1 MNILDKL
8 VAATN
13 ARLQRDREKLPFT
26 EVKERSEAL
35 PRLDFPFERA
45 LAAEGMSFICEV
57 KRASPSKGMIAE
69 NFPYLQIAKDYEAAG
84 ASAISVLTETDYFLG
99 NNEYLR
105 EIAAEVNIP
114 VLRKDFTTDPYQIFQ
129 ARLLGASAV
138 LLIAA
143 ILDQEQL
150 REYIAIADSL
160 GMSALVEAHDE
171 QELHSALAAGAR
183 IVGVNNRD
191 LKTFTVDLNNSIRLR
206 KMAPPEVLFV
216 SESGVSNAGDVRRL
230 VENKV
235 NAVLVGESMMRSPDK
250 VAFLRE
256 LRGY

>member
-13 ARLQRDREKLPFT
+13 ARLQKDREELPFG
-26 EVKERSEAL
+26 EVKGRSEAM
-35 PRLDFPFERA
+35 PRLEFPFERA

-57 KRASPSKGMIAE
+57 KRASPSKGIIAGD
-69 NFPYLQIAKDYEAAG
+69 FPYLQIARDYEAAG
-84 ASAISVLTETDYFLG
+84 AAAISVLTETDYFLG
-99 NNEYLR
+99 NDQYLR
-105 EIAAEVNIP
+105 EIAAKVNIP
-114 VLRKDFTTDPYQIFQ
+114 VLRKDFTTDPYQIYQ
-129 ARLLGASAV
+129 ARLLGAAAV

-143 ILDQEQL
+143 VLDWEQL

-171 QELHSALAAGAR
+171 QELSSALAAGAR

-206 KMAPPEVLFV
+206 EMAPPEVLFV
-216 SESGVSNAGDVRRL
+216 SESGICSAGDVQRL
-230 VENKV
+230 VENRV
-235 NAVLVGESMMRSPDK
+235 DALLVGESMMRSPDK
-250 VAFLRE
+250 AAFLRE
-256 LRGY
+256 LRGF